1 MNITLRNNGLVSL
14 LFAIFLIASV
24 GVDHGAGISA
34 IVILLISIVGLIAT
48 KNQNYDLLESWEW
61 VWILSIIAFIGMI
74 SQGHGDFDYLDSSSR
89 LLLAIPVYLF
99 IRRVGININAIF
111 FGSILGAIVAGG
123 YSWYQYEHL
132 NLSMSLGVANNH
144 IFFGQVA
151 LILTMFSFCSAVV
164 SKKTINTLL
173 SLVAA
178 LCGLYAVIVSG
189 SRGGWLAIPVI
200 FLFLFSANVW
210 HISKLKIVIVTTLL
224 LVTSIGVYNIDKL
237 PVKSRVDRVFTEV
250 DLYFTK
256 DHVDSSV
263 GSRFEMWKGALIIA
277 KDSYFLGVGEVGYS
291 SARQQLI
298 DDNRVHKKIYHF
310 DPHNMYLNTLAK
322 QGVFGL
328 IALLL
333 IMLIPLRKFYKDAI
347 TNSASKNTSIMGAI
361 LVIAYMDFM
370 LTTSTFI
377 YQYMVVFFIFILV
390 ALLGNLTHKKNLKKS
405 LFS

>member
-34 IVILLISIVGLIAT
+34 IAILLISIVGLFAT

-89 LLLAIPVYLF
+89 LLFAIPVYLF
-99 IRRVGININAIF
+99 IRRVGININAVFI
-111 FGSILGAIVAGG
+111 GSILGAIVAGG

-173 SLVAA
+173 SVVGV

-189 SRGGWLAIPVI
+189 SRGGWLAIPAI

-210 HISKLKIVIVTTLL
+210 HVSKLKIVIVAVLL
-224 LVTSIGVYNIDKL
+224 FFTSIGVYNIDKL
-237 PVKSRVDRVFTEV
+237 PVKSRVDKVFTEV

-256 DHVDSSV
+256 DNVQTSV
-263 GSRFEMWKGALIIA
+263 GSRLEMWKGAFLIA
-277 KDSYFLGVGEVGYS
+277 KDSNFLGVGEKDYD
-291 SARQQLI
+291 SARQKLK
-298 DDNRVHKKIYHF
+298 DDGRVNQKMLHW
-310 DPHNMYLNTLAK
+310 DPHNLYLNVAAK
-322 QGVFGL
+322 QGIFGL
-328 IALLL
+328 LALLS
-333 IMLIPLRKFYKDAI
+333 IMLVPLILFFKDAI
-347 TNSASKNTSIMGAI
+347 SNSASKNTSIMGGI
-361 LVIAYMDFM
+361 LIVSYLDFM

-377 YQYMVVFFIFILV
+377 YQFMTLFFAFILV
-390 ALLGNLTHKKNLKKS
+390 ALLGNLVHKKS
-405 LFS
+405 ATI

>member
-34 IVILLISIVGLIAT
+34 IAILLISIVGLIAT

-164 SKKTINTLL
+164 SKKTINIFL
-173 SLVAA
+173 SVVGA

-189 SRGGWLAIPVI
+189 SRGGWLAIPAI

-210 HISKLKIVIVTTLL
+210 HVSKLKIVVVAVLL
-224 LVTSIGVYNIDKL
+224 FFTSIGVYNIDKL

-256 DHVDSSV
+256 DNVQTSV
-263 GSRFEMWKGALIIA
+263 GSRLEMWKGAFLIA
-277 KDSYFLGVGEVGYS
+277 KDSNFLGVGENNYI
-291 SARQQLI
+291 SARQKLK
-298 DDNRVHKKIYHF
+298 DDGRVNQKMLHW
-310 DPHNMYLNTLAK
+310 DPHNLYLNILAK

-328 IALLL
+328 LALLS
-333 IMLIPLRKFYKDAI
+333 IMLVRL
-347 TNSASKNTSIMGAI
+347 SWLSKR
-361 LVIAYMDFM
+361 
-370 LTTSTFI
+370 LT
-377 YQYMVVFFIFILV
+377 
-390 ALLGNLTHKKNLKKS
+390 K
-405 LFS
+405 

>member
-24 GVDHGAGISA
+24 GVDHGAGISGIA
-34 IVILLISIVGLIAT
+34 ILLISIVGLIAT

-99 IRRVGININAIF
+99 IRRVGININAVFI
-111 FGSILGAIVAGG
+111 GSILGAIVAGG

-173 SLVAA
+173 SVVGV

-189 SRGGWLAIPVI
+189 SRGGWLAIPAI

-210 HISKLKIVIVTTLL
+210 HVSKLKIVVVAVLL
-224 LVTSIGVYNIDKL
+224 FFTSIGVYNIDKL

-256 DHVDSSV
+256 DNVQPSV
-263 GSRFEMWKGALIIA
+263 GSRLEMWKGAFLIA
-277 KDSYFLGVGEVGYS
+277 KDSNFLGVGESNYD
-291 SARQQLI
+291 SAQQKLR
-298 DDNRVHKKIYHF
+298 DDGRVNQKMLRW
-310 DPHNMYLNTLAK
+310 DPHNLYLNVAAK
-322 QGVFGL
+322 QGIFGL
-328 IALLL
+328 LALLS
-333 IMLIPLRKFYKDAI
+333 IMLVPLRLFFKDAVS
-347 TNSASKNTSIMGAI
+347 NSASKNTSIMGGMLI
-361 LVIAYMDFM
+361 VSYLDFM

-377 YQYMVVFFIFILV
+377 YQFMTLFFAFLLV
-390 ALLGNLTHKKNLKKS
+390 ALLGNLTNKKS
-405 LFS
+405 TTI

>member
-14 LFAIFLIASV
+14 LFAIFLIASI

-34 IVILLISIVGLIAT
+34 IAILLISIVGLIAT

-89 LLLAIPVYLF
+89 LLFAIPVYLF
-99 IRRVGININAIF
+99 IRRVGININAVFI
-111 FGSILGAIVAGG
+111 GSILGAIVAGG

-173 SLVAA
+173 SVVGA

-189 SRGGWLAIPVI
+189 SRGGWLAIPAI
-200 FLFLFSANVW
+200 YLFLFSANVW
-210 HISKLKIVIVTTLL
+210 HLSKLKIILTTTLL
-224 LVTSIGVYNIDKL
+224 FILAIGSYNIDNF
-237 PVKSRVDRVFTEV
+237 PVKSRVDRVFVEV
-250 DLYFTK
+250 DKYFTK
-256 DHVDSSV
+256 DNVQTSV
-263 GSRFEMWKGALIIA
+263 GSRLEMWKGAFLIA
-277 KDSYFLGVGEVGYS
+277 KDSNFLGVGEKDYD
-291 SARQQLI
+291 SARQKLK
-298 DDNRVHKKIYHF
+298 DDGRVNQKMLSW
-310 DPHNMYLNTLAK
+310 DPHNYYLNVAAK

-328 IALLL
+328 LALLI
-333 IMLIPLRKFYKDAI
+333 IMLVPLRLFFKDSVS
-347 TNSASKNTSIMGAI
+347 NSASKNTSIMGGMLI
-361 LVIAYMDFM
+361 VSYLDFM

-377 YQYMVVFFIFILV
+377 YQFMTLFFAFILV
-390 ALLGNLTHKKNLKKS
+390 ALLGNLVHKKS
-405 LFS
+405 ETI